1 MKKIFTIGFLLMAV
15 ESFAQTGIGTVSP
28 SASAAL
34 DVSSTT
40 KGLLVPRFATSAI
53 TNITSPTAGLL
64 IYDST
69 AKGFYVYTGTAW
81 TAVSDNLGSH
91 SATKN
96 IALNGNY
103 ISNNGGNNGIKV
115 DNSGT
120 VSISNNIGS
129 TNDVLAN
136 TGSGVVGFKKG
147 YGTQSIN
154 YIIATAGDFPLR
166 NGTSALYSNQ
176 VIGEIRLFAGNFAP
190 DGFAL
195 CNGALLP
202 IASNTALFSIL
213 GTTYGGNGT
222 TNFKLP
228 DLRSAV
234 PVGQGTNGV
243 NQNWTL
249 GETNH

>member
-1 MKKIFTIGFLLMAV
+1 MKKIFTLGLLLMTVHAL
-15 ESFAQTGIGTVSP
+15 AQTGIGTVAP
-28 SASAAL
+28 SASAVL

-40 KGLLVPRFATSAI
+40 KGLLVPRYATSAI
-53 TNITSPTAGLL
+53 ANITSPTAGLL

-91 SATKN
+91 AATKN

-103 ISNNGGNNGIKV
+103 ISNNGTNNGIKV

-120 VSISNNIGS
+120 VTISNNIGS
-129 TNDVLAN
+129 AYDVLTN
-136 TGSGVVGFKKG
+136 TGSGVVGVKKG

-154 YIIATAGDFPLR
+154 YIIATAGDFPSR
-166 NGTSALYSNQ
+166 GGSAVLYSSQ
-176 VIGEIRLFAGNFAP
+176 VLGEIRLFAGNFAP
-190 DGFAL
+190 DGFAF
-195 CNGALLP
+195 CNGAILS
-202 IASNTALFSIL
+202 ISSNVALYAIL

-222 TNFKLP
+222 TTFGLP

-234 PVGQGTNGV
+234 PVGQSSNGV
-243 NQNWTL
+243 NQNWQL
-249 GETNH
+249 GETHR